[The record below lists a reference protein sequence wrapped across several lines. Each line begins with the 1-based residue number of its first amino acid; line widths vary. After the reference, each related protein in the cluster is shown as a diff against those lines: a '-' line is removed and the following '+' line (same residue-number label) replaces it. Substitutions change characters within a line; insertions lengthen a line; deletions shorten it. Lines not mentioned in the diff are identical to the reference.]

1 MSKHIEVYA
10 SFIENIVPS
19 IFNFR
24 AAKKG
29 LLKEIGIFRR
39 DLSADIGIRS
49 LNLVLI
55 EIVFVSNSS
64 TFSNFSPCFNHNCDK
79 KVCIKISIS
88 KKKNKP
94 FTDNLALISR
104 LGHLNVFDKQFLQE
118 VSNMK

>member
-64 TFSNFSPCFNHNCDK
+64 TFSNFSPCFNHNCDSQ
-79 KVCIKISIS
+79 CSIKEYSVNDL
-88 KKKNKP
+88 KNLIE
-94 FTDNLALISR
+94 NLWRSLEIRWSDQSFHFRA
-104 LGHLNVFDKQFLQE
+104 
-118 VSNMK
+118 